1 MALMTGEQVQ
11 VVRSIE
17 RRNLL
22 PHRSPGCSGNDK
34 FVLASLPTHWEFDFE
49 HGEWLPGIREVAL
62 VDGVN
67 GVGRDLNPG
76 PIVAMIG
83 RKGGVVIHEED
94 SRLPAKFHNPVRMMR
109 NTKGRP
115 VYYPC
120 WVQWDVMGEDA
131 ERVPVGDDHRE
142 FRRVLRDTGVVAPIS
157 AMMKKRTIKGAIFR
171 RDEAVNMYGAS
182 PSNAGLADKVQRAQ
196 AEVVAMDREIPLA
209 EALAIVRGES
219 TPAPTK
225 RRARKDEVA

>member
-22 PHRSPGCSGNDK
+22 PHRAPGCSGNHK

-49 HGEWLPGIREVAL
+49 GGEWLPGIREVPL

-94 SRLPAKFHNPVRMMR
+94 SRLPAKYHNPVRMMR

-120 WVQWDVMGEDA
+120 WVQWDVMGQDA
-131 ERVPVGDDHRE
+131 ERVKVGDDHRE
-142 FRRVLRDTGVVAPIS
+142 FRRILRDTGVVSPIS
-157 AMMKKRTIKGAIFR
+157 EMMRKRAIRGAIFR
-171 RDEAVNMYGAS
+171 RDEAINLHGAS
-182 PSNAGLADKVQRAQ
+182 PANSGLLDKVQRAQ
-196 AEVVAMDREIPLA
+196 AEVVAMEREIPID
-209 EALAIVRGES
+209 EAMAIVRGEE
-219 TPAPTK
+219 PK
-225 RRARKDEVA
+225 RSRKAEAEAV